1 MPPYL
6 RFRLATAL
14 SILLVLLFPVH
25 GPGAGDAAHAST
37 VAAQEAVPP
46 PEGDATAIEYGLI
59 AALVAVV
66 IITGL
71 TALGTQL
78 DGEFDAVGD
87 PVPSAGGGG
96 GAPPCEGEVTLYSAT
111 HAPGDVTDSSADAAA
126 DFEDGGHVQI
136 LAAAASDFTAQSFS
150 FDEQAAVVNAASATE
165 RPNVKLVHEL
175 DWTLTLLAAEPP
187 GGPTGEMAQLRM
199 DFDFTQLDW
208 GIGGQVPQQ
217 DGIFEIEG
225 PDGTTWGWS
234 MEKNVQTGALEIT
247 STNGPALE
255 DFVFDEGTTPVT
267 IQGIEFQP
275 AEVLRGVG
283 GGPSFSFGI
292 PYGVATEVVFHIR
305 RWSHTV
311 VSDAAACV
319 PALSRRSAVILV
331 LLLLAAGAANGSAGV
346 RRRRAA

>member
-6 RFRLATAL
+6 RSRLATAL
-14 SILLVLLFPVH
+14 SILLVLLLPVH
-25 GPGAGDAAHAST
+25 GPGASDAACPST
-37 VAAQEAVPP
+37 VVAPKSDAP

-71 TALGTQL
+71 TTLGTQL
-78 DGEFDAVGD
+78 NGKFDTVGEAV
-87 PVPSAGGGG
+87 PNAGGGG
-96 GAPPCEGEVTLYSAT
+96 GAPPCEGDVTLYSAT
-111 HAPGDVTDSSADAAA
+111 HEPGNGTDSSAGTES

-136 LAAAASDFTAQSFS
+136 LATAASDFAAQSFS

-165 RPNVKLVHEL
+165 RPNVKLIHEL

-208 GIGGQVPQQ
+208 GIGGPVPQQ

-225 PDGTTWGWS
+225 PDGSTWGWS

-255 DFVFDEGTTPVT
+255 DFVFDEGTTPVA
-267 IQGIEFQP
+267 IQGIEFLP
-275 AEVLRGVG
+275 EEVLRGVG
-283 GGPSFSFGI
+283 SGPSFSFEI
-292 PYGVATEVVFHIR
+292 PYGVATDVAFHVR
-305 RWSHTV
+305 RLSHTV

-319 PALSRRSAVILV
+319 PALSHRSAVILI
-331 LLLLAAGAANGSAGV
+331 LLLLAAGAAQGFASA
-346 RRRRAA
+346 RRRRTA